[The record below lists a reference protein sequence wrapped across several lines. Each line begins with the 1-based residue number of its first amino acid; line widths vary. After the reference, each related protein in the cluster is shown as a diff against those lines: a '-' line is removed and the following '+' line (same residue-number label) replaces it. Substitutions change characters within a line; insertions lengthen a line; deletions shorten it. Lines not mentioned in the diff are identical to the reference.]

1 MTEKMLGVLFE
12 AIEIAFANKYARP
25 IVGFLSADDRI
36 DFNID
41 LYADWVPYDKADEFV
56 SEIEDV
62 CEFCEF
68 FNEKNIKVEEVNE
81 AVADR
86 ERLVKVVADMIKV
99 KSYDLAFKTLN
110 F

>member
-1 MTEKMLGVLFE
+1 MTEKMVDVLID
-12 AIEIAFANKYARP
+12 AIAIAFEGRYVRP
-25 IVGFLSADDRI
+25 IVGFLNDDWI

-41 LYADWVPYDKADEFV
+41 IEAAWISCDKADELV
-56 SEIEDV
+56 DDIEDV
-62 CEFCEF
+62 REFCEF

-99 KSYDLAFKTLN
+99 KSYELAFKMLN